1 MKRFLILALFLA
13 GCYPGKT
20 ITRDENVD
28 YTPAPIRDTTSHI
41 VYVHEVPKC
50 DSAITA
56 AIQGFVDRTVFDTTA
71 KGDTYSIA
79 LQAVRDSMQSKA
91 DSIKQVYR
99 WRLSVALNA
108 QGHKDSVV
116 VAVVVREVSPL
127 TLWQRIECAVAPS
140 LMVIVGGIVLIVVL
154 IVVLKVK
161 IPL

>member
-1 MKRFLILALFLA
+1 MKRLLVLLIFLA

-20 ITRDENVD
+20 VTRDETVG
-28 YTPAPIRDTTSHI
+28 YTPKPITDTTSHI
-41 VYVHEVPKC
+41 IYVRQVPNC

-56 AIQGFVDRTVFDTTA
+56 AISEFVDRNITDTT
-71 KGDTYSIA
+71 KQGDAYSIA
-79 LQAVRDSMQSKA
+79 LQAVKDSMQSKS
-91 DSIKQVYR
+91 DSIRQVYR